1 MLNRKA
7 FTEIFSISLPAV
19 GEMLLYM
26 VILMLDTAM
35 VGKYGGHIAV
45 STVGLCS
52 EIIYSINS
60 IIIDVGIAIA
70 ITSFVARKLG
80 ERNNNAAEEY
90 AAIGFF
96 LGLIISILLSFL
108 LFRFGYNILTFAG
121 AKEGVL
127 DLGNMFIRIA
137 CVGMLF
143 KMLSSILS
151 GIMRGYGNTR
161 TPLYAAGVVLVINLF
176 LDWILIFGRLG
187 FYEYGIRGSA
197 IAYTLAQVFGFLF
210 MFFYLIFK
218 SKIKIRI
225 IYLFIFPIHRLK
237 EFLNICIPTS
247 LEDAAFN
254 LSRLLCLFMIMYTGT
269 IAFAANQIATTA
281 ENISFMQGYGFSV
294 AATTLVGLK
303 VGERNFREAK
313 EYAYICAILGAFTM
327 IICSLFFLII
337 PQFLISLFIDNTET
351 KVVINATQCLRAA
364 AVAQPFMGLSLIFAG
379 AMKGSGDTKSPFFI
393 SFLTSWFI
401 RLPLMFYFI
410 FLHRLPVVYVWWVTN
425 TQWCIDGLL
434 MFLMFERR
442 FRLLSK
448 TWKST

>member
-1 MLNRKA
+1 MLSRKVA
-7 FTEIFSISLPAV
+7 KEVFSISIPVIL
-19 GEMLLYM
+19 EMLLYM

-35 VGKYGGHIAV
+35 VGKYGGHISV
-45 STVGLCS
+45 STVGICS

-60 IIIDVGIAIA
+60 IIIDVGISIS
-70 ITSFVARKLG
+70 ITSFVSRKIG
-80 ERNNNAAEEY
+80 EGNNKAAEEY
-90 AAIGFF
+90 AAIGFY
-96 LGLIISILLSFL
+96 LGIIISIVISLL
-108 LFRFGYNILTFAG
+108 LFKFSNTILSFAG
-121 AKEGVL
+121 AKAGVL

-143 KMLSSILS
+143 KMFSGILS

-161 TPLYAAGVVLVINLF
+161 TPLYAAGLVLILNLF
-176 LDWILIFGRLG
+176 LDYILIFGRFG

-197 IAYTLAQVFGFLF
+197 IAYSLAQILGFLF
-210 MFFYLIFK
+210 MFFYLILK
-218 SKIKIRI
+218 SRVKIRI
-225 IYLFIFPIHRLK
+225 VYLFFFPIHRLK
-237 EFLNICIPTS
+237 EFLSICLPTS

-269 IAFAANQIATTA
+269 IAFAANEIATAA

-303 VGERNFREAK
+303 VGERNYKEAK
-313 EYAYICAILGAFTM
+313 KYAYICAIFGALTM
-327 IICSLFFLII
+327 IICSFFFLTIPKFII
-337 PQFLISLFIDNTET
+337 NLFIDETET
-351 KVVINATQCLRAA
+351 KVVSYGIECLKAA
-364 AVAQPFMGLSLIFAG
+364 AVAQPFMGVSLIFAG

-410 FLHRLPVVYVWWVTN
+410 YIHKLPVVYVWWITN
-425 TQWCIDGLL
+425 AQWCIDGIF

-448 TWKST
+448 T